1 MRSRTAIFC
10 LLLMV
15 VAAACKAPPAS
26 RTAVPDSSRDSLA
39 VYRRLPSDSAI
50 PDDELGHSIRRGLAL
65 LRHTGDSLPAHVGNR
80 LACISC
86 HPDDG
91 RKPGAIPWVG
101 VYGQF
106 PQYRS
111 RGASVITL
119 EERVNGCFRRSMN
132 GQPLDVGGRDMRDIV
147 AYMAWLSR
155 GIPVGASIP
164 GQGLA
169 KLSVTSGDSAA
180 GRAIFDSVCSRC
192 HGPSGEGTTI
202 APPLWGPHSFNIG
215 AGMARVRT
223 AAAFIHH
230 NMPFDRPGS
239 LTEQQ
244 AFDVARYVTLQPRP
258 DLPGKELDWP
268 NGDPPPDVAYPT
280 NAVSK
285 GGQAGRRSGGQ

>member
-1 MRSRTAIFC
+1 MKSHLPLACF
-10 LLLMV
+10 LLGAA
-15 VAAACKAPPAS
+15 VAGCESPRAS
-26 RTAVPDSSRDSLA
+26 RTAAPDSTVDSLA
-39 VYRRLPSDSAI
+39 AYRRLPSDSAI
-50 PDDELGHSIRRGLAL
+50 PDDPLGHSVRRGLAL
-65 LRHTGDSLPAHVGNR
+65 LRNTRDSLPQHVGNR

-111 RGASVITL
+111 RAARVITI
-119 EERVNGCFRRSMN
+119 EDRVNGCFRRSMN
-132 GQPLDVGGRDMRDIV
+132 GTPLEADGNDMRDIV
-147 AYMAWLSR
+147 AYLAWLSR
-155 GIPVGASIP
+155 GIPVGAELP

-169 KLSVTSGDSAA
+169 KVSVTTGDSAV
-180 GRAIFDSVCSRC
+180 GHAIFDSVCARC
-192 HGPSGEGTTI
+192 HGPGGQGTTV
-202 APPLWGPHSFNIG
+202 APPLWGPESFNIG

-223 AAAFIHH
+223 AAAFIRH
-230 NMPFDRPGS
+230 NMPFDQPGS
-239 LTEQQ
+239 LTDQQ

-280 NAVSK
+280 KAAQEAGKAVPRQ
-285 GGQAGRRSGGQ
+285 GGQ